1 MRIRIWNAY
10 ASNNSGSYTIV
21 GRFNSD
27 DAAAKVAAELLALV
41 KAQCSWAAANDGKP
55 SPLVT
60 FAEKNGLS
68 SYAGMGARDDWPEY
82 SQQDHPEVWTV
93 GSQLFLYSDYQVT
106 MPRTFGELI
115 YARGGR
121 VEYEVDHAHHP
132 MAALFEIS
140 WPWGGKTTETV
151 AEGVEKILRALHE
164 DPRFYENQQNGS
176 PYHAWRIG
184 ESLGM
189 EPDLR
194 LGAVFAD
201 LITGFAAV
209 DAAAQTAGAHINVRL
224 HESFSPS
231 GDDFPFLRPSKPPL
245 EPDRP

>member
-1 MRIRIWNAY
+1 
-10 ASNNSGSYTIV
+10 
-21 GRFNSD
+21 
-27 DAAAKVAAELLALV
+27 
-41 KAQCSWAAANDGKP
+41 
-55 SPLVT
+55 VT
-60 FAEKNGLS
+60 FAERNGLS
-68 SYAGMGARDDWPEY
+68 SYEGMGAGDDWPEY

-106 MPRTFGELI
+106 MPRIFGQLI

-132 MAALFEIS
+132 MAALFEIY
-140 WPWGGKTTETV
+140 WPWEGKTKEKV

-164 DPRFYENQQNGS
+164 DPRFYENQSEGA
-176 PYHAWRIG
+176 PYHAWRAG
-184 ESLGM
+184 TEWM

-194 LGAVFAD
+194 IGAAFAN

-209 DAAAQTAGAHINVRL
+209 DAAAQAAGAHVNVRV

-231 GDDFPFLRPSKPPL
+231 GDDFPFLRPS
-245 EPDRP
+245 EPALDQVVRRPTQ